1 MISSV
6 VIYPLIYHRNR
17 DAGASCHFS
26 ARKSEEIMLVVVN
39 PIVSAKPQI
48 LQFQAQQNQT
58 IFGTKV
64 IIHLY
69 SHPVNLHPL
78 F

>member
-6 VIYPLIYHRNR
+6 VIYLLIYHQKRN
-17 DAGASCHFS
+17 GASCHFS

-48 LQFQAQQNQT
+48 LRFQAQQNQT
-58 IFGTKV
+58 VFGTKV
-64 IIHLY
+64 IIH
-69 SHPVNLHPL
+69 
-78 F
+78 